1 MKVFTNPFSVLT
13 FHEVINHNKGRNFM
27 KSNKTLGLGNV
38 FAALVLLFS
47 LTACMTSNTDTA
59 ALSGS
64 GAGGAMMGST
74 IGNYEDIEIPV
85 DMKYINA
92 NSMSIRTESF
102 RGGIIHYKGRIE
114 ANSLK
119 EYIVSSM
126 KKNKWKLAG
135 EVSSQDIILAF
146 TKPHRTCMIQI
157 KPNSSLSDTTL
168 TMYVTVD
175 LAASRTLNA
184 FGEPM

>member
-1 MKVFTNPFSVLT
+1 
-13 FHEVINHNKGRNFM
+13 M

-38 FAALVLLFS
+38 FAVLALLFS
-47 LTACMTSNTDTA
+47 LTACMTGNTDTA
-59 ALSGS
+59 ALPASDV
-64 GAGGAMMGST
+64 GAGAMMGST

-85 DMKYINA
+85 DMKYINQ
-92 NSMSIRTESF
+92 NSMSIRTDSF

-119 EYIVSSM
+119 EYIVNSM

-184 FGEPM
+184 FGEPI

>member
-1 MKVFTNPFSVLT
+1 MKIKKAVGRGSIFVVL
-13 FHEVINHNKGRNFM
+13 
-27 KSNKTLGLGNV
+27 
-38 FAALVLLFS
+38 AAMFS
-47 LTACMTSNTDTA
+47 LSACVSGNNDTA
-59 ALSGS
+59 ALPSVDP
-64 GAGGAMMGST
+64 ATAAIMGST

-85 DMKYINA
+85 DMKYINK
-92 NSMSIRTESF
+92 NSMSIRTDSF

-119 EYIVSSM
+119 EYIVTSM

-157 KPNSSLSDTTL
+157 KPNSSMSDTTL

-175 LAASRTLNA
+175 LAASRSLNA
-184 FGEPM
+184 FGEPI

>member
-1 MKVFTNPFSVLT
+1 
-13 FHEVINHNKGRNFM
+13 M
-27 KSNKTLGLGNV
+27 KSNNTLGLGNV
-38 FAALVLLFS
+38 FAVIALLFS
-47 LTACMTSNTDTA
+47 LTACMTGNTNTA
-59 ALSGS
+59 ALPASDAADGV
-64 GAGGAMMGST
+64 MMGST
-74 IGNYEDIEIPV
+74 IGNYEDIEIPI
-85 DMKYINA
+85 DMKYINQ

-102 RGGIIHYKGRIE
+102 RGGIINYKGRIE

-119 EYIVSSM
+119 EYIVTSM

-184 FGEPM
+184 FGEPI

>member
-1 MKVFTNPFSVLT
+1 
-13 FHEVINHNKGRNFM
+13 M

-38 FAALVLLFS
+38 FAVLALLFT
-47 LTACMTSNTDTA
+47 LTACLSGNSNNA
-59 ALSGS
+59 ALPVSD
-64 GAGGAMMGST
+64 AGEGAMMGST

-85 DMKYINA
+85 DMKYINQ
-92 NSMSIRTESF
+92 NSMSIRTDSF
-102 RGGIIHYKGRIE
+102 RGGIIHYKGHIE

-119 EYIVSSM
+119 EYIVTSM

-157 KPNSSLSDTTL
+157 KPNSSISDTTL

-184 FGEPM
+184 FGEPI

>member
-1 MKVFTNPFSVLT
+1 
-13 FHEVINHNKGRNFM
+13 M
-27 KSNKTLGLGNV
+27 KSNKKLGLRNV
-38 FAALVLLFS
+38 FAVLALLFS
-47 LTACMTSNTDTA
+47 LTACLTGNTDTA
-59 ALSGS
+59 ALPAVDIGD
-64 GAGGAMMGST
+64 GAIMGST

-85 DMKYINA
+85 DMEYINK
-92 NSMSIRTESF
+92 NSMSIRTDSF

-119 EYIVSSM
+119 DYIVTSM

-184 FGEPM
+184 FGEPI

>member
-1 MKVFTNPFSVLT
+1 MKIKKAVDRGSIFVVLAVM
-13 FHEVINHNKGRNFM
+13 FNLSACI
-27 KSNKTLGLGNV
+27 SGN
-38 FAALVLLFS
+38 
-47 LTACMTSNTDTA
+47 NNTA
-59 ALSGS
+59 ALQSVDP
-64 GAGGAMMGST
+64 AAIAIMGST

-85 DMKYINA
+85 DMKYINK
-92 NSMSIRTESF
+92 NSMSIRTDSF

-119 EYIVSSM
+119 EYIVTSM

-157 KPNSSLSDTTL
+157 KPNSSMSDTTL

-175 LAASRTLNA
+175 LAASRSLNA
-184 FGEPM
+184 FGEPI

>member
-1 MKVFTNPFSVLT
+1 
-13 FHEVINHNKGRNFM
+13 M
-27 KSNKTLGLGNV
+27 KSNKTLGLGNL
-38 FAALVLLFS
+38 FAVVAVLLT
-47 LTACMTSNTDTA
+47 LTACMSGNSNTA
-59 ALSGS
+59 ALSEGDAGS
-64 GAGGAMMGST
+64 GSMMGST

-92 NSMSIRTESF
+92 NSMSIRTDSF

-126 KKNKWKLAG
+126 KRNKWKLAG

-157 KPNSSLSDTTL
+157 KPNSTMSDTTL

-184 FGEPM
+184 FGEPI

>member
-1 MKVFTNPFSVLT
+1 
-13 FHEVINHNKGRNFM
+13 M
-27 KSNKTLGLGNV
+27 KSKKTLGFGNIL
-38 FAALVLLFS
+38 AALAVLFLLSACFS
-47 LTACMTSNTDTA
+47 GNSDTGD
-59 ALSGS
+59 LPDNSI
-64 GAGGAMMGST
+64 GADAMMGST

-85 DMKYINA
+85 DMKYINK
-92 NSMSIRTESF
+92 NSMSIRTDSF
-102 RGGIIHYKGRIE
+102 RGGIIHYKGGIE

-119 EYIVSSM
+119 DYIVTSM
-126 KKNKWKLAG
+126 KKNNWKLAG

-175 LAASRTLNA
+175 LAAARNLNA
-184 FGEPM
+184 FGEPIQ

>member
-1 MKVFTNPFSVLT
+1 MKIKKAVDRGSIFVVLAVM
-13 FHEVINHNKGRNFM
+13 FNLSACI
-27 KSNKTLGLGNV
+27 SGN
-38 FAALVLLFS
+38 
-47 LTACMTSNTDTA
+47 NNTA
-59 ALSGS
+59 ALQSVDP
-64 GAGGAMMGST
+64 AATAIMGST

-85 DMKYINA
+85 DMKYINK
-92 NSMSIRTESF
+92 NSMSIRTDSF

-119 EYIVSSM
+119 EYIVTSM

-157 KPNSSLSDTTL
+157 KPNSSMSDTTL

-175 LAASRTLNA
+175 LAASRSLNA
-184 FGEPM
+184 FGEPI

>member
-1 MKVFTNPFSVLT
+1 
-13 FHEVINHNKGRNFM
+13 M
-27 KSNKTLGLGNV
+27 KSNKTLGLGNI
-38 FAALVLLFS
+38 FAVLALLFS
-47 LTACMTSNTDTA
+47 LTACSTSNTNTV
-59 ALSGS
+59 ALSEGE
-64 GAGGAMMGST
+64 GAMMGST

-85 DMKYINA
+85 DMKYIND
-92 NSMSIRTESF
+92 NSMSIRTDSF
-102 RGGIIHYKGRIE
+102 RGGIINYKGRIE

-119 EYIVSSM
+119 EYIVTSM

-135 EVSSQDIILAF
+135 EVSSKDIILAF

-157 KPNSSLSDTTL
+157 QPNSSIADTTL

-184 FGEPM
+184 FGEPI

>member
-1 MKVFTNPFSVLT
+1 MKNRKIAGFGNIFVMLVALVSVS
-13 FHEVINHNKGRNFM
+13 GCM
-27 KSNKTLGLGNV
+27 LGNTNTSAMPEIEPG
-38 FAALVLLFS
+38 AA
-47 LTACMTSNTDTA
+47 AI
-59 ALSGS
+59 
-64 GAGGAMMGST
+64 MGST

-85 DMKYINA
+85 DMKYINK
-92 NSMSIRTESF
+92 NSMSIRTDSF
-102 RGGIIHYKGRIE
+102 RGGIINYKGRIE

-119 EYIVSSM
+119 EYIVTSM
-126 KKNKWKLAG
+126 KSNKWKLAG

-157 KPNSSLSDTTL
+157 KPNSSISDTTL

-184 FGEPM
+184 FGEPI

>member
-1 MKVFTNPFSVLT
+1 MMSRNTVGIGNILAVL
-13 FHEVINHNKGRNFM
+13 
-27 KSNKTLGLGNV
+27 
-38 FAALVLLFS
+38 AALLLLSGCFS
-47 LTACMTSNTDTA
+47 SATDTT
-59 ALSGS
+59 ALPIEGDD
-64 GAGGAMMGST
+64 GGVMASS

-85 DMKYINA
+85 DMKYINK

-175 LAASRTLNA
+175 LAAARNLNA
-184 FGEPM
+184 FGEPIQ

>member
-1 MKVFTNPFSVLT
+1 MKNTKIMS
-13 FHEVINHNKGRNFM
+13 
-27 KSNKTLGLGNV
+27 LGSAFV
-38 FAALVLLFS
+38 ALVLLVS
-47 LTACMTSNTDTA
+47 VSACIPGTTNTGVMPEADPNT
-59 ALSGS
+59 
-64 GAGGAMMGST
+64 GAIMGST

-85 DMKYINA
+85 DMQYINK
-92 NSMSIRTESF
+92 NSMSIRTDSF
-102 RGGIIHYKGRIE
+102 RGGIINYKGPIE

-119 EYIVSSM
+119 EYIVTSM
-126 KKNKWKLAG
+126 KANKWKLAG

-157 KPNSSLSDTTL
+157 KPNSSISDTTL

-184 FGEPM
+184 FGEPI

>member
-1 MKVFTNPFSVLT
+1 MKNDKTIGFGNIFVVLAVLFTLSAC
-13 FHEVINHNKGRNFM
+13 I
-27 KSNKTLGLGNV
+27 SGN
-38 FAALVLLFS
+38 
-47 LTACMTSNTDTA
+47 SNTTA
-59 ALSGS
+59 MSENDMD
-64 GAGGAMMGST
+64 GAAIMGST

-85 DMKYINA
+85 DMKYINK
-92 NSMSIRTESF
+92 NSMSIRTDSF
-102 RGGIIHYKGRIE
+102 RGGIIHYKGPIE

-119 EYIVSSM
+119 EYIVTSM

-157 KPNSSLSDTTL
+157 KPNSSISETTL

-175 LAASRTLNA
+175 LAASRNLNA
-184 FGEPM
+184 FGEPI

>member
-1 MKVFTNPFSVLT
+1 
-13 FHEVINHNKGRNFM
+13 M
-27 KSNKTLGLGNV
+27 KSNKTLSLGNIFGV
-38 FAALVLLFS
+38 IALLFS
-47 LTACMTSNTDTA
+47 LTACITGNTDTA
-59 ALSGS
+59 ALPASD
-64 GAGGAMMGST
+64 AMMGST

-85 DMKYINA
+85 DMKYINQ
-92 NSMSIRTESF
+92 NSMSIRTDSF
-102 RGGIIHYKGRIE
+102 RGGIINYKGRIE

-119 EYIVSSM
+119 EYIVTSM

-157 KPNSSLSDTTL
+157 KPNSSISDTTL

-184 FGEPM
+184 FGEPI

>member
-1 MKVFTNPFSVLT
+1 
-13 FHEVINHNKGRNFM
+13 M
-27 KSNKTLGLGNV
+27 KSERKIGLGNIFV
-38 FAALVLLFS
+38 VLVVLFTLS
-47 LTACMTSNTDTA
+47 ACIFGNSDTVAMPEIDPDATAI
-59 ALSGS
+59 
-64 GAGGAMMGST
+64 MGST
-74 IGNYEDIEIPV
+74 IGNYEDIQIPV
-85 DMKYINA
+85 EMKYINK
-92 NSMSIRTESF
+92 NSMSIRTDSF

-119 EYIVSSM
+119 DYIVTSM

-184 FGEPM
+184 FGEPI